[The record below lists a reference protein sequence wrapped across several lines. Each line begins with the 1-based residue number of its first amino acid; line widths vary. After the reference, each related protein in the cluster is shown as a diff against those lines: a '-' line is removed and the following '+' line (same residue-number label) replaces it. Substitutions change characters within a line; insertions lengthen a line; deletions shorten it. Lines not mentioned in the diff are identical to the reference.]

1 MAAGWPDFTGRIV
14 SWFGQGIAR
23 PATRCHRDSG
33 RQPRHARAR
42 IWFPPGDGYGGS
54 GCGTPYLAW
63 CCWDGRKHALLGA
76 IFFVAGLY
84 IAVQEALE
92 STVTADMV
100 SADAFGISYAALGT
114 VNGTAKFISSAA
126 VGILW
131 AAVSPVFGFGS
142 AAVLMAA
149 GTVALARMQMR

>member
-1 MAAGWPDFTGRIV
+1 M
-14 SWFGQGIAR
+14 
-23 PATRCHRDSG
+23 
-33 RQPRHARAR
+33 
-42 IWFPPGDGYGGS
+42 
-54 GCGTPYLAW
+54 AW

-84 IAVQEALE
+84 VAVQEALE